1 MVAQDF
7 AASFPFHQIK
17 REDEPETLD
26 KTQQLLSCHEN
37 SPLGWPRVRQAPG
50 ILNFFSA
57 HCKKQCTEC
66 TGKSIDFER
75 YRTVP
80 EKRMLLRES

>member
-1 MVAQDF
+1 MVAEDF

-50 ILNFFSA
+50 ILNCFSA
-57 HCKKQCTEC
+57 HR
-66 TGKSIDFER
+66 KSSALSVVCIILILVKFCFIMD
-75 YRTVP
+75 Y
-80 EKRMLLRES
+80 